1 MGNHDEHGSSNGA
14 GDGLAACR
22 RSWLGWGL
30 LALAPGC
37 GDSSGP
43 PQATETGSTSVGSI
57 TGAPTTSSTSLDPV
71 TTATASGSSTMT
83 ATSATTAA
91 VDETTAASSSDGGI
105 TTGPLGCN
113 PNVVLM
119 GYWPPTNEML
129 RPWSTNLEQ
138 NPGGWIGEGW
148 EGYGYDV
155 YSFFPEFPP
164 DGDPSND
171 PIGADGAVGSP
182 RYDLRVDYQATSAD
196 FWRIVDQLQPVI
208 VVTTSRGGDIGWEVE
223 ALEGGHG
230 GGGSPEFDWA
240 SDEHPPALLPSEAT
254 VEARSWDAISS
265 YRQGNTLP
273 TRLPVDEIVAATTAL
288 GLTNVAI
295 DPTGTSGNFLSG
307 FLGLHGLYY
316 SHVWA
321 LTAGYE
327 VPAAGHIHVGYGLP
341 VDDASALIE
350 ATLHAVLQAHPV
362 DPVPCR

>member
-1 MGNHDEHGSSNGA
+1 MSPIPGRSRCIVGAMGRERAA
-14 GDGLAACR
+14 GGRVVARGIAAGLVATV
-22 RSWLGWGL
+22 
-30 LALAPGC
+30 GC
-37 GDSSGP
+37 GTP
-43 PQATETGSTSVGSI
+43 PEPPTDTDTDTSSTSVATS
-57 TGAPTTSSTSLDPV
+57 TGPLPTSSTSLDPA
-71 TTATASGSSTMT
+71 TTTSGSSTT
-83 ATSATTAA
+83 VA
-91 VDETTAASSSDGGI
+91 VDETTASSSTDDGL

-129 RPWSTNLEQ
+129 RPWSQSAAQ
-138 NPGGWIGEGW
+138 NPGGWIGEDW

-164 DGDPSND
+164 DGDPNND
-171 PIGADGAVGSP
+171 PIGGDGAVGSP

-196 FWRIVDQLQPVI
+196 FWRIVDELQPVI

-240 SDEHPPALLPSEAT
+240 SDEHGADHFPSEAT
-254 VEARSWDAISS
+254 VEARSWMAIST

-273 TRLPVDEIVAATTAL
+273 TRLPVDEIVQATTAL
-288 GLTNVAI
+288 GVTDVAV

-316 SHVWA
+316 AHVWGE
-321 LTAGYE
+321 TAGYE
-327 VPAAGHIHVGYGLP
+327 VAAAGHIHVGFGLP

-362 DPVPCR
+362 EPVPCR

>member
-1 MGNHDEHGSSNGA
+1 
-14 GDGLAACR
+14 
-22 RSWLGWGL
+22 
-30 LALAPGC
+30 
-37 GDSSGP
+37 
-43 PQATETGSTSVGSI
+43 
-57 TGAPTTSSTSLDPV
+57 
-71 TTATASGSSTMT
+71 
-83 ATSATTAA
+83 
-91 VDETTAASSSDGGI
+91 
-105 TTGPLGCN
+105 
-113 PNVVLM
+113 M

-138 NPGGWIGEGW
+138 NPGGWIGEDW

-164 DGDPSND
+164 DGDPNND

-240 SDEHPPALLPSEAT
+240 SDEHGPDLHPSEAT
-254 VEARSWDAISS
+254 IEARSWDAISS

-288 GLTNVAI
+288 GLANVAI

-321 LTAGYE
+321 EIAGYD
-327 VPAAGHIHVGYGLP
+327 VSAAGHIHVGYGLP

-350 ATLHAVLQAHPV
+350 ATLHAVLQAHPIE
-362 DPVPCR
+362 PVPCR